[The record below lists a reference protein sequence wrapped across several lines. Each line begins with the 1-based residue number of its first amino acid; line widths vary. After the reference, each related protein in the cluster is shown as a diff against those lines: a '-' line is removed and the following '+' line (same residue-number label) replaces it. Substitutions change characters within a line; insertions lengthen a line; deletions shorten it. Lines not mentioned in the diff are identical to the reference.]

1 MTRMVVRTSVY
12 LAIMLGSVTSVAL
25 GGRRDWTGSAACG
38 ACHPGELAAWQVTP
52 HARTRDRFTSR
63 PDPSRTD
70 RFRSAAQQGSES
82 PCGEGSPCGDP
93 RCLGCHATGEAPAG
107 PAIAV
112 EVGCEACHGA
122 GAAYAE
128 ADLMRDRPVALLLG
142 LSDVATPAA
151 RAAICAAC
159 HRRATRGTP
168 FDPMAP
174 VHPTSPATANRP
186 NGSNPPSKIDH
197 R

>member
-1 MTRMVVRTSVY
+1 MSACTTV
-12 LAIMLGSVTSVAL
+12 LATAIAIIGLSGIAL
-25 GGRRDWTGSAACG
+25 GARRDWTGSAACG
-38 ACHPGELAAWQVTP
+38 TCHPAELAAWQATP
-52 HARTRDRFTSR
+52 HATTRARFATR
-63 PDPSRTD
+63 PGPSRTD

-82 PCGEGSPCGDP
+82 PCGEGPPCVES

-128 ADLMRDRPVALLLG
+128 DDVMRDRPVARALG
-142 LSDVATPAA
+142 LADLSTPGA
-151 RAAICAAC
+151 RAAVCAQC
-159 HRRATRGTP
+159 HRRPTRAAP

-174 VHPTSPATANRP
+174 VHPTAARSAR
-186 NGSNPPSKIDH
+186 
-197 R
+197 